1 MIDRNGFNQDF
12 EMSEEAYQQALD
24 EIYKDVPKWEPTEAD
39 LYAMFIEF
47 NDPELQENFK
57 EGDDVRYARD
67 LAEAIVYLDEH
78 GGFENTVE
86 QGVDKFNRYVKMY
99 LPQKQFGSY
108 LDTMEENL
116 DSLNRWYERLSF
128 EQDALKQNEE
138 QLSFGIDLSK
148 KIEKKDTSKELDA
161 EKTVEISNPEKDLE
175 VESKAVESESVSN
188 TNRRLPKE
196 DWIRK
201 KHQEERLRDLEKRG
215 MYNSFENGVSGDSE
229 YDFDEFD

>member
-1 MIDRNGFNQDF
+1 MIDKNGFNQDF

-24 EIYKDVPKWEPTEAD
+24 EIYKDAPKWEPTEAD

-99 LPQKQFGSY
+99 LPQNQFGSY
-108 LDTMEENL
+108 LDSMEENL

-128 EQDALKQNEE
+128 KQDALKQNEE

-161 EKTVEISNPEKDLE
+161 EKTVEIPKPEKDLE
-175 VESKAVESESVSN
+175 VKSKVVESESVSN
-188 TNRRLPKE
+188 MNKRLPKE

-201 KHQEERLRDLEKRG
+201 KRQEERLRDLEKRG
-215 MYNSFENGVSGDSE
+215 MYNSFENGVSGDPE